1 LDDLL
6 GFFAKYENVIH
17 VNRRTWVDR
26 KDDSRNFKGSVFV
39 TFKEK
44 ANAEAFMALESVK
57 NPEGEE
63 LIRKWQAEYFDEKAK
78 ELEEKRAKKTS
89 DKRTKAKVIEE
100 QEKKDEEKKVAE
112 ENKLPKGATMFMEGF
127 KDDTKRED
135 IKEAL
140 KAQFEVDDKAFAFME
155 FERGQTKGHV
165 RFVEENAAIDLAA
178 KIKEKLGETEK
189 LKIKEAEIE
198 FRVLEGQEES
208 DHLDNALKVMKMRKD
223 KFSRGHKRHHGGRGG
238 GRGGKRSRRD

>member
-1 LDDLL
+1 
-6 GFFAKYENVIH
+6 
-17 VNRRTWVDR
+17 
-26 KDDSRNFKGSVFV
+26 
-39 TFKEK
+39 
-44 ANAEAFMALESVK
+44 
-57 NPEGEE
+57 
-63 LIRKWQAEYFDEKAK
+63 
-78 ELEEKRAKKTS
+78 
-89 DKRTKAKVIEE
+89 
-100 QEKKDEEKKVAE
+100 
-112 ENKLPKGATMFMEGF
+112 MFMEGF

-140 KAQFEVDDKAFAFME
+140 KEQFEVEDKAFAFME
-155 FERGQTKGHV
+155 FERGQTKGYV

>member
-1 LDDLL
+1 MGDLPLPESEDDETKKLKTVYLKGFEKTNTTLDDLL
-6 GFFAKYENVIH
+6 GFFAKYDNVIH
-17 VNRRTWVDR
+17 VNRRTWIDR

-39 TFKEK
+39 TFKDK
-44 ANAEAFMALESVK
+44 ASAEAFMALESVK

-63 LIRKWQAEYFDEKAK
+63 LVRKWQTEYF
-78 ELEEKRAKKTS
+78 EEK
-89 DKRTKAKVIEE
+89 E
-100 QEKKDEEKKVAE
+100 KVAE

-140 KAQFEVDDKAFAFME
+140 KEQFEVDDKAFAFME
-155 FERGQTKGHV
+155 FERGQTSGYV
-165 RFVEENAAIDLAA
+165 RFIEENAAIDLAA

-189 LKIKEAEIE
+189 LKIKEAEID

-208 DHLDNALKVMKMRKD
+208 DHLDNALKVMKMRRD
-223 KFSRGHKRHHGGRGG
+223 KYRGRKRRHGGRGVNANV
-238 GRGGKRSRRD
+238 KVN